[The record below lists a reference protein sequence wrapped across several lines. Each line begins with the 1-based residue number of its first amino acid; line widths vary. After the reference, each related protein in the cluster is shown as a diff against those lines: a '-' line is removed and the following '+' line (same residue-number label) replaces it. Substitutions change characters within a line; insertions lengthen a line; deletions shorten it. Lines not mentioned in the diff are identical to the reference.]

1 MSKFDKLF
9 NTPQATRNTDTSYL
23 DKKPNSFISRAD
35 AVEKSKT
42 YHFVED
48 QFPVFS
54 STKADDKASALATE
68 SKKYSDITSTLT
80 EVEVEVI
87 KSNPV
92 IPGWTQY
99 SICKKTG
106 KIEVLYGSKTRN
118 QMEQEKEEAKMNN
131 SLYIYRQMVSS
142 LEQNWARYKKQYDK
156 IHGNGAYELAHY
168 SEPVYPDDE
177 YSFDGEPE
185 KEKEKEKGYEND
197 DYEYNSYS
205 LGDTKKKNY
214 SVIGKQ

>member
-9 NTPQATRNTDTSYL
+9 NTPHAARNTDTSYL

-42 YHFVED
+42 YNFVED
-48 QFPVFS
+48 QFPVFY
-54 STKADDKASALATE
+54 STKPDDKASSLATE

-80 EVEVEVI
+80 EVEVI

-99 SICKKTG
+99 SVCKKTG

-118 QMEQEKEEAKMNN
+118 QIEQEKEEAKMNN
-131 SLYIYRQMVSS
+131 SMYIYRQMVSS

-177 YSFDGEPE
+177 YSFDGE
-185 KEKEKEKGYEND
+185 KEKEKEND
-197 DYEYNSYS
+197 DYEYDSYMPD
-205 LGDTKKKNY
+205 DTKKKNY
-214 SVIGKQ
+214 SVVGKQ